1 MYMSDFGEIAEYIR
15 SHTINNDIVLT
26 VGAGTITNLAQM
38 IIDKPEPIATEYK
51 YN

>member
-1 MYMSDFGEIAEYIR
+1 MSDFEEIARYIR

-38 IIDKPEPIATEYK
+38 LIDKPDPISVEYN
-51 YN
+51 YNI

>member
-1 MYMSDFGEIAEYIR
+1 MYMSDFDEIARYIR

-38 IIDKPEPIATEYK
+38 LIDKPEQTAIEYK